1 MDYSFNIDDLTL
13 DAFKRLINKKKTIL
27 INEKNNNETLSE
39 EDIDII
45 NLYHNIRMVLY
56 IREKKLDFINFKKL
70 SQDEDYKKLK
80 ETLFNSLMDK
90 DDLDLCCDIRNC
102 FAHNSFDI
110 EKNNGKLNINL
121 YFDDINSI
129 SITAKELN
137 QYVSLLVKHIDKNLI
152 EKNFNIITDKQNK
165 IDMLDR
171 FDAMVVKDLLLKL
184 LNKSDSVTFENG
196 NIKVKNNI
204 MLDLNDGD
212 LPNSILKK
220 DVLYKKV
227 EKDLINFLNKYSQAN
242 QKDKENIA
250 SDILKLYKFDR
261 NDEKFLRSIINNG
274 KNRIPKRDKNK
285 IKDILVKNN
294 VLKLINDLERDKILS
309 ILKIKDRK
317 KSLLFNILS
326 KENKS
331 AIKNFYIDD
340 IKYDQLISY
349 DIVNNMFNNELLL
362 DMGSSYNELIAKVNK
377 NLRLKSNIET
387 KLLSNTGYS
396 IYRFTNEK
404 KLVGQDILD
413 MLLFTFSKCF
423 DKDLVDKTLYNKD
436 LFLQSVLLKNNI
448 KRHKVFDELL
458 TLRNS
463 IIHGDYNIN
472 KDGTITVYSY
482 TYDKKNIMQ
491 KIKKNI
497 KVLQYNKK
505 PIEEI
510 YKEKHIGRI
519 YNLCT
524 KFPLSSIYTSI
535 YEKEA
540 CQNPEILKE
549 LTSKTLSYD
558 ELIKL
563 CDILVNI
570 YESNKMLH
578 NNISLNNVNNN
589 YFEKSC

>member
-27 INEKNNNETLSE
+27 INGKNNNETLSE

-80 ETLFNSLMDK
+80 EILFNSLRGK

-110 EKNNGKLNINL
+110 EKNNGKLRINL
-121 YFDDINSI
+121 YFDGTNSI
-129 SITAKELN
+129 SVTPEELN

-204 MLDLNDGD
+204 MLDLNEGD

-309 ILKIKDRK
+309 ILKINDRK

-340 IKYDQLISY
+340 IKYDQLMSY

-448 KRHKVFDELL
+448 KGHKVFDELL

-482 TYDKKNIMQ
+482 TYDKKSIMQ

-540 CQNPEILKE
+540 YQNPEILKE

-563 CDILVNI
+563 CDVLVNI

-578 NNISLNNVNNN
+578 NNISLNNN

>member
-110 EKNNGKLNINL
+110 EKNNGKLKINL

-317 KSLLFNILS
+317 KSFLFNVLS
-326 KENKS
+326 KGNKS

-340 IKYDQLISY
+340 IKYDQLMSY

-362 DMGSSYNELIAKVNK
+362 DMGSSYNELIAKVDK

-396 IYRFTNEK
+396 VYRFTNEK

-448 KRHKVFDELL
+448 KGHKVFDELL

-482 TYDKKNIMQ
+482 TYDKKSIMQ

-540 CQNPEILKE
+540 YQNPEILKE

-578 NNISLNNVNNN
+578 NNISLNNN

>member
-1 MDYSFNIDDLTL
+1 MGYSFNIDDLTL

-27 INEKNNNETLSE
+27 INGKNNNETLSE

-45 NLYHNIRMVLY
+45 NLYHNTRMVLY

-80 ETLFNSLMDK
+80 EILFNSLMGK

-110 EKNNGKLNINL
+110 EKNNGKLRINL
-121 YFDDINSI
+121 YFDGTNSI
-129 SITAKELN
+129 SVTPEELN

-204 MLDLNDGD
+204 MLDLNEGD

-340 IKYDQLISY
+340 IKYDQLMSY

-448 KRHKVFDELL
+448 KGHKVFDELL

-472 KDGTITVYSY
+472 KDGTITIYSY

-540 CQNPEILKE
+540 YQNPEILKE

-578 NNISLNNVNNN
+578 NNISLNNN

>member
-80 ETLFNSLMDK
+80 ETLFNSLMGK

-110 EKNNGKLNINL
+110 EKDNGKLRINL

-204 MLDLNDGD
+204 MLDLNEGD

-340 IKYDQLISY
+340 IKYDQLMSY
-349 DIVNNMFNNELLL
+349 DIANNMFNNELLL

-448 KRHKVFDELL
+448 KGHKVFDELL

-540 CQNPEILKE
+540 YQNPEILKE

-578 NNISLNNVNNN
+578 NNISLNNN

>member
-80 ETLFNSLMDK
+80 EILFNSLRGK

-110 EKNNGKLNINL
+110 EKNNGKLRINL
-121 YFDDINSI
+121 YFDGTNSI
-129 SITAKELN
+129 PVTPEELN

-204 MLDLNDGD
+204 MLDLNEGD

-340 IKYDQLISY
+340 IKYDQLMSY
-349 DIVNNMFNNELLL
+349 DIANNMFNNELLL

-448 KRHKVFDELL
+448 KGHKVFDELL

>member
-80 ETLFNSLMDK
+80 EILFNSLMGN

-110 EKNNGKLNINL
+110 EKNNGKLRINL
-121 YFDDINSI
+121 YFDGTNSI
-129 SITAKELN
+129 SVTPEELN

-204 MLDLNDGD
+204 MLDLNEGD

-309 ILKIKDRK
+309 ILKINDRK
-317 KSLLFNILS
+317 KSFLFNILS

-340 IKYDQLISY
+340 IKYDQLMSY

-448 KRHKVFDELL
+448 KGHKVFDELL

-482 TYDKKNIMQ
+482 TYDKKSIMQ

-540 CQNPEILKE
+540 YQNPEILKE

-563 CDILVNI
+563 CDVLVNI

-578 NNISLNNVNNN
+578 NNISLNNN

>member
-294 VLKLINDLERDKILS
+294 VLKLINDLERDKILF

-535 YEKEA
+535 YEKGA
-540 CQNPEILKE
+540 YQNPEILKE

>member
-1 MDYSFNIDDLTL
+1 
-13 DAFKRLINKKKTIL
+13 
-27 INEKNNNETLSE
+27 
-39 EDIDII
+39 
-45 NLYHNIRMVLY
+45 
-56 IREKKLDFINFKKL
+56 
-70 SQDEDYKKLK
+70 
-80 ETLFNSLMDK
+80 
-90 DDLDLCCDIRNC
+90 
-102 FAHNSFDI
+102 
-110 EKNNGKLNINL
+110 
-121 YFDDINSI
+121 
-129 SITAKELN
+129 
-137 QYVSLLVKHIDKNLI
+137 
-152 EKNFNIITDKQNK
+152 
-165 IDMLDR
+165 
-171 FDAMVVKDLLLKL
+171 
-184 LNKSDSVTFENG
+184 
-196 NIKVKNNI
+196 
-204 MLDLNDGD
+204 
-212 LPNSILKK
+212 
-220 DVLYKKV
+220 
-227 EKDLINFLNKYSQAN
+227 
-242 QKDKENIA
+242 
-250 SDILKLYKFDR
+250 
-261 NDEKFLRSIINNG
+261 
-274 KNRIPKRDKNK
+274 
-285 IKDILVKNN
+285 
-294 VLKLINDLERDKILS
+294 
-309 ILKIKDRK
+309 
-317 KSLLFNILS
+317 
-326 KENKS
+326 
-331 AIKNFYIDD
+331 
-340 IKYDQLISY
+340 
-349 DIVNNMFNNELLL
+349 
-362 DMGSSYNELIAKVNK
+362 
-377 NLRLKSNIET
+377 
-387 KLLSNTGYS
+387 
-396 IYRFTNEK
+396 
-404 KLVGQDILD
+404 

-448 KRHKVFDELL
+448 KGHKVFDELL

>member
-362 DMGSSYNELIAKVNK
+362 DMESSYNELIAKVNK

-448 KRHKVFDELL
+448 KGHKVFDELL

-472 KDGTITVYSY
+472 KYGTITVYSY